1 MRFESLLSFYTT
13 IKEGSF
19 TSAARKLHLT
29 QPAVSIAIKQLEM
42 EYGQTLL
49 KRKSGGRF
57 ELTTVGEQVYKV
69 VENIN
74 LEIKNLESIK
84 QKNLKNE
91 IAIECNTIAGFYLI
105 SLVTSKFHDIHPG
118 IHINIKISLDPIQS
132 ILDEECDFVML
143 LLPNQLPP
151 SYNANLKLIMSWE
164 DQHEIIVPKSHPF
177 AGKFGS
183 KKDLVNFSYI
193 LAPRN
198 IPYRRI
204 LDETINKQLGAYL
217 NCIVELNNPEAVKQ
231 SVLSLNK
238 PGIVVRSTILSELNE
253 GTLVPITNDLDLRC
267 QHILAYLKHNAQS
280 DAMRKFNRY
289 VTNVS

>member
-1 MRFESLLSFYTT
+1 
-13 IKEGSF
+13 
-19 TSAARKLHLT
+19 
-29 QPAVSIAIKQLEM
+29 
-42 EYGQTLL
+42 
-49 KRKSGGRF
+49 
-57 ELTTVGEQVYKV
+57 
-69 VENIN
+69 
-74 LEIKNLESIK
+74 
-84 QKNLKNE
+84 
-91 IAIECNTIAGFYLI
+91 
-105 SLVTSKFHDIHPG
+105 
-118 IHINIKISLDPIQS
+118 
-132 ILDEECDFVML
+132 ML

-280 DAMRKFNRY
+280 DAKRKFKR
-289 VTNVS
+289 